1 MLQQLFLSYLASIKR
16 HPVATAVIAATFAVV
31 IIYTW
36 YEGRLLHGIGYLGA
50 VVASGIITDLVVRMQ
65 PIISIGFPVKK
76 PAGREVAVILICT
89 LLGVTFLLVRFFGG
103 WETMNGIIRLMFLPL
118 ILFTFPIVLGAIY
131 LFVYKYKP
139 RELGINL
146 NYWYLPLILH
156 LLWAAVTLAVA
167 PDKSHWREAYEEYGL
182 LNFLFMG
189 IVTAALSEEFLR
201 MLLQTRIGKLTHNFA
216 TGFVT
221 ASAIWAFMHVPVYF
235 RDHPNPTLWEGC
247 IGAISIMPI
256 GFFWGYLT
264 YRTRSMIPAILMH
277 GFNLWGLQNI

>member
-1 MLQQLFLSYLASIKR
+1 MLQQVFRSYLAALQK
-16 HPVATAVIAATFAVV
+16 HPLASAAILATFAVV
-31 IIYTW
+31 LIYT
-36 YEGRLLHGIGYLGA
+36 GSTDRLLHGIGYLSA
-50 VVASGIITDLVVRMQ
+50 VVAGGIITDIVVRMQ
-65 PIISIGFPVKK
+65 PIISTGFPVRR
-76 PAGREVAVILICT
+76 PAKREVVVILICT
-89 LLGVTFLLVRFFGG
+89 LLGITFLLVRFFGG
-103 WETMNGIIRLMFLPL
+103 WEAMNGIIRLLVLPL
-118 ILFTFPIVLGAIY
+118 ILFTFPVVLGAIY

-156 LLWAAVTLAVA
+156 LLWAAITLTIA
-167 PDKSHWREAYEEYGL
+167 PDKSHWQEAYKEYGL

-221 ASAIWAFMHVPVYF
+221 ASAIWAFMHLPIYF
-235 RDHPNPTLWEGC
+235 RDNPDPTLWEGC
-247 IGAISIMPI
+247 VGAISIMPI

-277 GFNLWGLQNI
+277 GFNLWGLQNV